1 MEKLILRS
9 VMYGADKIPD
19 SWFEKVPGG
28 YYKTKEGKAAPAKE
42 QSKRESKNNNGR
54 HDSADSRK
62 DRRSR
67 RHSAG
72 EGQHSPS
79 PHDIKRDEGQRPFD
93 PPRRRDSDRQRE
105 SYDGIEEVDGG
116 NYSGDDRR
124 RRRNHG
130 SNRRRRSHEDERV
143 YNYVNG
149 PPPPRDDRRDERRY
163 DDGAPYPERNNFG
176 PTPRV
181 QPDQYA
187 QALGAAA
194 LTGTG
199 IGVAAGA
206 SHPYNDP
213 ISPVTQSSQPV
224 SIGRNGVAAGYVPYA
239 HIYGGPASQTQQAPY
254 SSSPH
259 SSNGSAPL
267 NDASRPPRP
276 AVVPPGHYQQDP
288 YAQDT
293 GAYSPQA
300 AYRSQDSGYHSRH
313 DPRGDDR
320 HNAYDEYGRP
330 FPILPQPHSGHAVR
344 NDYSPRRDSHA
355 QEAPRSRPRTDTNES
370 KRSKSSGGPLA
381 RERYIP
387 PGYQVDSNTNS
398 SNTTPIMKPVDPRI
412 PLSAQF
418 GMPERTDAEATS
430 EPKDNLTAPVHT
442 DDRPVATTQTS
453 SPVAHPLWMAPPGQ
467 AATAATSQLDGPWT
481 PTASGAIR
489 RARG

>member
-28 YYKTKEGKAAPAKE
+28 YYKTKEGKAAAARE
-42 QSKRESKNNNGR
+42 QSKRESKNDSGR

-72 EGQHSPS
+72 EGQPSPS
-79 PHDIKRDEGQRPFD
+79 PHDAHREEGQRPFD
-93 PPRRRDSDRQRE
+93 PPRRRDSDRQRG
-105 SYDGIEEVDGG
+105 SYDGIEEDDGG
-116 NYSGDDRR
+116 YYSGDDRR

-130 SNRRRRSHEDERV
+130 STRRRRSHEDERV

-176 PTPRV
+176 PIPRV
-181 QPDQYA
+181 HPDQYA

-194 LTGTG
+194 LTGAG
-199 IGVAAGA
+199 MGVAAGA
-206 SHPYNDP
+206 SRPYNDP
-213 ISPVTQSSQPV
+213 ISPATQSSQPV

-259 SSNGSAPL
+259 SSNGFAPL
-267 NDASRPPRP
+267 NDVNRPTRP
-276 AVVPPGHYQQDP
+276 AVAPPGHYQQDP

-300 AYRSQDSGYHSRH
+300 AHLSQDSGYHSRH
-313 DPRGDDR
+313 DPPYDDR
-320 HNAYDEYGRP
+320 HNAYDEHGRP
-330 FPILPQPHSGHAVR
+330 SPVSPQRGH
-344 NDYSPRRDSHA
+344 DYSPRRDSHA
-355 QEAPRSRPRTDTNES
+355 QEGPRTRPRTGTNDS

-387 PGYQVDSNTNS
+387 PGYQSDSNTAS
-398 SNTTPIMKPVDPRI
+398 LNTTPTMKPVDPRI

-418 GMPERTDAEATS
+418 GLPERADAEAMN
-430 EPKDNLTAPVHT
+430 ELKDNSTAPGPME
-442 DDRPVATTQTS
+442 DPPVATTQTS
-453 SPVAHPLWMAPPGQ
+453 SPVAHPLWTAPPGL
-467 AATAATSQLDGPWT
+467 AMAAATSQLDGPWT